1 MGFRLLFASMAAA
14 CFLRAADISIID
26 EIICKVNG
34 EIVTRGDYER
44 SRRLLEG
51 SLRQQ
56 GAAGTALIDA
66 MKLGEKNILRERID
80 QLLLQTKGKE
90 LNINVD
96 TEVNKQLAE
105 MQRASKIA
113 DPEKFQEFVRE
124 GTGLSYEDYKSDLK
138 TQAMTNRVIRQEV
151 SSKIQIKHEEAQ
163 AYYDAHK
170 DEFQRQ
176 ERVFLREILVNAD
189 GGDLAAAEKKAKDLS
204 TRGKKGE
211 KFEDL
216 ATANSDS
223 PTGPQGGDI
232 GSYERGKLRPELEKL
247 VWDQPKGFVT
257 DPISLNNGFLLLKVE
272 EHQKAGLASFDEVQN
287 EVTQKLF
294 GPRFQPE
301 LRKYLTELRL
311 NAFLEIKPGYEDT
324 GAAPGKK
331 TDWVDPAEIKPE
343 TVTKEQVAAKQ
354 RKKRLLG
361 VVPIPGTSVQNTG
374 TSSSK

>member
-1 MGFRLLFASMAAA
+1 MGFRLFFVSMVAVSSL
-14 CFLRAADISIID
+14 CAADISIID

-44 SRRLLEG
+44 TRRQLEG

-56 GAAGTALIDA
+56 GAAGTALADA

-105 MQRASKIA
+105 MQRAAKIA

-124 GTGLSYEDYKSDLK
+124 GTGMSYEDYKNDLK

-151 SSKIQIKHEEAQ
+151 SGKIQIKHEEAQ
-163 AYYDAHK
+163 QYYDAHK

-189 GGDLAAAEKKAKDLS
+189 GDMAAAEKKAKDLS
-204 TRGKKGE
+204 TRAKKGE

-223 PTGPQGGDI
+223 QTGPQGGDI
-232 GSYERGKLRPELEKL
+232 GSYERGKLRPDFEKL

-257 DPISLNNGFLLLKVE
+257 DPINLNNGFLILKVD

-331 TDWVDPAEIKPE
+331 TEWVDPAEIKPE

-361 VVPIPGTSVQNTG
+361 VVPIPGTAVQNTG